1 MALTMIR
8 MSRRKLQPSTEN
20 GFAQRLVAIRT
31 ARELTQTQLAKKT
44 GLTQR
49 TISHYETGAGYPPAP
64 TVVELASV
72 LQITTDELLGA
83 KPIKNAKTQKMT
95 PDKKR
100 LWTKFKQLL
109 DLPEKDQRAVI
120 RMVNSLSKAAPH
132 NGAKINSE

>member
-1 MALTMIR
+1 MTITMSA

-31 ARELTQTQLAKKT
+31 TRELTQTELATKT

-64 TVVELASV
+64 TVVELAAV
-72 LQITTDELLGA
+72 LQVTTDELLGA
-83 KPIKNAKTQKMT
+83 KPVKNAKTQKLT
-95 PDKKR
+95 PDRKR
-100 LWTKFKQLL
+100 LWTKFQQLL

-120 RMVNSLSKAAPH
+120 RMVNSLSKTTNR
-132 NGAKINSE
+132 NGAT